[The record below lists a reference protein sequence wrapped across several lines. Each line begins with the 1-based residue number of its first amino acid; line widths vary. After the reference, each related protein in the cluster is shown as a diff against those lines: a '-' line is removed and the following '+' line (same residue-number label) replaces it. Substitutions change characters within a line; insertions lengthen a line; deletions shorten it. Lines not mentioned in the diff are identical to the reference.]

1 MDQAD
6 RIVAV
11 VRDVLGEAV
20 VGIYLHGSSTLGGLK
35 PSSDLDLLVVANR
48 RLSPNERRA
57 LIERLMPISGRGD
70 PTGRSRSIGL
80 EVVAQPDVRPWT
92 YPPPLELQYGDWWRP
107 QFQGGDFAPWESPN
121 PDLAL
126 ILEMAR
132 QADHPLVGP
141 PPTDVLDPV
150 PAADIRR
157 AMLDSIPG
165 LLSDLDGDER
175 TVVLTLARIWTTLAS
190 GDIRSKDAAANW
202 ALPLLP
208 LEHRAVLQHARD
220 IYLGDAAEEWGDLKP
235 RIRPLVDLVIA
246 EIRRLAA
253 APAGPRPEV

>member
-1 MDQAD
+1 MDQID
-6 RIVAV
+6 RV
-11 VRDVLGEAV
+11 VGVVSDLLGDAV
-20 VGIYLHGSSTLGGLK
+20 VGIYLHGSATLGGLK
-35 PSSDLDLLVVANR
+35 PSSDLDLLVVTSR
-48 RLSPNERRA
+48 RLSPDERRT

-92 YPPPLELQYGDWWRP
+92 YPPPLELQYGDWWRRD
-107 QFQGGDFAPWESPN
+107 FQGGNFAPWDSPN

-141 PPTDVLDPV
+141 PPAEVLDPV
-150 PAADIRR
+150 PAGDIRR
-157 AMLDSIPG
+157 AMLDGIPG
-165 LLSDLDGDER
+165 LLADLDGDER
-175 TVVLTLARIWTTLAS
+175 NVVLTFARIWTTLAT

-208 LEHRAVLQHARD
+208 VEHRAVLRHARD
-220 IYLGDAAEEWGDLKP
+220 IYLGDAPEEWGDLMS
-235 RIRPLVDLVIA
+235 RIRPHVDHVIA
-246 EIRRLAA
+246 EIRRLGA
-253 APAGPRPEV
+253 APAGPGPEA